1 MWVSVNPVRKTAPL
15 WFVVNS
21 GCLELREDDVVEN
34 SAGEDCREMVAE
46 VVELYTL

>member
-21 GCLELREDDVVEN
+21 SCLELREDVVEN
-34 SAGEDCREMVAE
+34 SAREDCRVMVAE
-46 VVELYTL
+46 VVELYIL